1 MADLTPHYAVLRR
14 AVYQAG
20 LGKEELKALP
30 TLPNKG
36 ELLAAFQAM
45 EDYMVGTAAPAIKA
59 DVDAAL
65 GLTTSQALF
74 RKLFAGYL
82 SWKLRNV

>member
-45 EDYMVGTAAPAIKA
+45 EDYMV
-59 DVDAAL
+59 
-65 GLTTSQALF
+65 
-74 RKLFAGYL
+74 
-82 SWKLRNV
+82 